1 MSAYT
6 PFAGAFDSRLL
17 QAPVAAACP
26 APARTIRMSIDAAS
40 VTALRQLA
48 MRLCGDAFEFM
59 RIAICAGGARIQ
71 VWLCVR
77 QPFADL
83 LRATIAERFP
93 GAQVAGCGKEGG
105 PA

>member
-1 MSAYT
+1 MSV
-6 PFAGAFDSRLL
+6 FA
-17 QAPVAAACP
+17 PIAAAHDFQLHQ
-26 APARTIRMSIDAAS
+26 AHIRTIRMTIDAAS
-40 VTALRQLA
+40 ITTLRQLA

-83 LRATIAERFP
+83 LSATIVQRFP
-93 GAQVAGCGKEGG
+93 GAQLTGRSQGSA